1 MTDSPRDTPT
11 AAATAPAPVA
21 PSYQIIWEFEVNQ
34 GQERSFEKTYGKRGP
49 WARLLAKGEGHIG
62 SELLICRD
70 QPGRYLTID
79 RWESLNAY
87 ETFHRKH
94 AAASAKLDDEC
105 AGLTKRESRVGQFD
119 LK

>member
-1 MTDSPRDTPT
+1 MS
-11 AAATAPAPVA
+11 AAAPVSPAA
-21 PSYQIIWEFEVNQ
+21 PSYQIIWEFEVDH
-34 GQERSFEKTYGKRGP
+34 GQERSFEKTYGKGGP
-49 WARLLAKGEGHIG
+49 WARLLAKGEGHLG
-62 SELLICRD
+62 TELLICRD

-79 RWESLNAY
+79 RWESLGAY

-105 AGLTKRESRVGQFD
+105 AGLTKRESRIGQFD